1 MRVTALFF
9 EAASA
14 SDAFVV
20 GHELIAQLADG
31 LLPTM
36 RQLLGV
42 RLRLSTNP
50 ELAREIDPSDA
61 AEWADRT
68 FAVADDDDDDKLDD
82 GGPGGDDGEGAAF
95 AAADGHDE
103 EEGFAGLVAE
113 VAGLLGSLAEL
124 RPSAYLAAAGA
135 PLLELLP
142 AFAAASRGE
151 GGAAAPPLL
160 FDLGTAAALLRAVVT
175 HAPPAESAALT
186 RHLAEALPPLP
197 AAPPPPPSPLHWRAE
212 LLSLL
217 LHLHLHLLWPHL
229 HYRSTTYYA
238 YHGCTTLTR
247 RAELS
252 LLGLTRLQ
260 CATLTACAGPANSP
274 AATAAHATVA
284 GCLAAAVP
292 RALHLVA
299 TAPGGPAGR
308 AASALLLSLCG
319 ARWPAGS
326 SSAACLTSA
335 PR

>member
-175 HAPPAESAALT
+175 HAPPAESAALA

-197 AAPPPPPSPLHWRAE
+197 TAPPPPPSPLHWRAE
-212 LLSLL
+212 LSL
-217 LHLHLHLLWPHL
+217 
-229 HYRSTTYYA
+229 
-238 YHGCTTLTR
+238 
-247 RAELS
+247 
-252 LLGLTRLQ
+252 
-260 CATLTACAGPANSP
+260 
-274 AATAAHATVA
+274 
-284 GCLAAAVP
+284 
-292 RALHLVA
+292 
-299 TAPGGPAGR
+299 
-308 AASALLLSLCG
+308 
-319 ARWPAGS
+319 
-326 SSAACLTSA
+326 
-335 PR
+335 